1 MLVLCTDTLKGY
13 GLNRIFEFAKEA
25 GYDGIDLQMDF
36 RNFDTLDKNYV
47 KRLSESTGVPV
58 KCVSADVNA
67 SSKEVLDAVDIAKL
81 LDAKVVIVQSPKIL
95 NFKYATWLKTEV
107 PKIREREK
115 ISIALENAPASTLL
129 GFIPEHSMANITE
142 MKKFKHACLDT
153 SRVAEKHQDL
163 IRTYGILRK
172 YLVHIHIS
180 NVFKGKKYYRLEEG
194 ILPLESFLTK
204 LKQDDYQGY
213 ISVKVSPKFIQAGE
227 DDKMIKHLKDFKDFY
242 TNYFDKVDVKKDS
255 FREDKESDVS
265 QAENEML

>member
-25 GYDGIDLQMDF
+25 GYDGIDLQMDSH
-36 RNFDTLDKNYV
+36 NYDTLNKEYV
-47 KRLSESTGVPV
+47 KRISDETGVPV
-58 KCVSADVNA
+58 KCVSTDTNA
-67 SSKEVLDAVDIAKL
+67 GSKEILDAVDLAKL
-81 LDAKVVIVQSPKIL
+81 LGAKVVVVQSPKIL
-95 NFKYATWLKTEV
+95 NFKYTNWLKTEV
-107 PKIREREK
+107 PKIRERER

-129 GFIPEHSMANITE
+129 GFIPEHSMANIGE

-163 IRTYGILRK
+163 MRTYSTLKK

-180 NVFKGKKYYRLEEG
+180 NVFKGKKYFRLDEG

-213 ISVKVSPKFIQAGE
+213 VSVKISPKFIKAGE
-227 DDKMIKHLKDFKDFY
+227 DSKMLKYLKDFKGFY
-242 TNYFDKVDVKKDS
+242 SSYFEKIDVKQDAAS
-255 FREDKESDVS
+255 
-265 QAENEML
+265 

>member
-25 GYDGIDLQMDF
+25 GYEGIDLQMDS
-36 RNFDTLDKNYV
+36 RNFDTLNKDYI
-47 KRLSESTGVPV
+47 KRISEETGVPV
-58 KCVSADVNA
+58 KSVSADVNA

-81 LDAKVVIVQSPKIL
+81 LGAKIVVIQSPKIL
-95 NFKYATWLKTEV
+95 NFKYTNWLRTEV

-129 GFIPEHSMANITE
+129 GFIPEHSMANLAE
-142 MKKFKHACLDT
+142 LKKFKHACLDT

-163 IRTYGILRK
+163 IRTYGILKK

-180 NVFKGKKYYRLEEG
+180 NVFKGKKYYRLEDG

-204 LKQDDYQGY
+204 LKQDDYQGF
-213 ISVKVSPKFIQAGE
+213 ISVKVNPKFIRAGE
-227 DDKMIKHLKDFKDFY
+227 DEKMIKHLRDMKDFY
-242 TNYFDKVDVKKDS
+242 NSYFDKVEVKK
-255 FREDKESDVS
+255 EPAKTSDDDI
-265 QAENEML
+265 M